1 MLWENVPNPVTSFLS
16 FTYLV
21 KGNRIIGILGLQETL
36 EIIMYAHIV
45 IVIVT
50 LVIYQISD
58 VLFAYILEFVEEQQ
72 EQQEENAA

>member
-1 MLWENVPNPVTSFLS
+1 MLWEDVPNPVTSFLS
-16 FTYLV
+16 FTNLV

-36 EIIMYAHIV
+36 EIVMCTHIV

-50 LVIYQISD
+50 LVVYQISD

>member
-1 MLWENVPNPVTSFLS
+1 MLWEYVPNPVTSFLS

-50 LVIYQISD
+50 LVVYQISD
-58 VLFAYILEFVEEQQ
+58 VLFAYILEFVEEQE

>member
-1 MLWENVPNPVTSFLS
+1 MTSFLS

-21 KGNRIIGILGLQETL
+21 KGNRIIGILGLKETL
-36 EIIMYAHIV
+36 EIVMYTHIV

-50 LVIYQISD
+50 LVVYQISD
-58 VLFAYILEFVEEQQ
+58 VLFAYILEFVDEQQ

>member
-58 VLFAYILEFVEEQQ
+58 VLFAYILEFVEEHE

>member
-1 MLWENVPNPVTSFLS
+1 MTSFLS

-36 EIIMYAHIV
+36 EIVMCAHIV

-50 LVIYQISD
+50 LVVYQISD
-58 VLFAYILEFVEEQQ
+58 VLFAYILEFVEKQEEQH
-72 EQQEENAA
+72 EENAA

>member
-1 MLWENVPNPVTSFLS
+1 MLWEDVPNPVTSFLS
-16 FTYLV
+16 FTNLV

-36 EIIMYAHIV
+36 EIVMCTHIV

-50 LVIYQISD
+50 LVVYQISD
-58 VLFAYILEFVEEQQ
+58 VLFAYILEFVEEQE